1 MHMLHNFATP
11 SVSPGLTIV
20 VKYGGNAMGQ
30 EADGSLLSELAELRA
45 AGHAVI
51 LVHGG
56 GPEIDEALSRRGL
69 ATRRVDGLRVTDED
83 ALQVAEAVLCA
94 TSNKRLVRMCLQHG
108 IKAVGISGQDG
119 ALIRVRR
126 ALSPSGYDLGFVGE
140 IVAVDPAPLRALL
153 NAGFLPVV
161 SPIAVDERAQHAYNV
176 NADTVAGAIAAALK
190 ADAYVALTNIDR
202 ILRDPT
208 DHGSAIDEFS
218 VSDALHFASSDACAG
233 GMKPK
238 LLAAIDAVTGGA
250 SRAFICSTKPG
261 AIAQALAGNATVI
274 A

>member
-1 MHMLHNFATP
+1 MHMLHKFA
-11 SVSPGLTIV
+11 SVVV
-20 VKYGGNAMGQ
+20 VKYGGNAMG
-30 EADGSLLSELAELRA
+30 EASDGALLSELADLRA

-69 ATRRVDGLRVTDED
+69 ATRRVDGLRVTDEP
-83 ALQVAEAVLCA
+83 ALEVAEAVLCA
-94 TSNKRLVRMCLQHG
+94 TANKRLVRLCLQHG
-108 IKAVGISGQDG
+108 IPALGISGQDA

-126 ALSPSGYDLGFVGE
+126 ALSPSGYDLGYVGE
-140 IVAVDPAPLRALL
+140 IVAVDPAPLFALL
-153 NAGFLPVV
+153 NAGYLPVV

-176 NADTVAGAIAAALK
+176 NADTVAGAIAAAVK
-190 ADAYVALTNIDR
+190 ADAYIALTNVER
-202 ILRDPT
+202 VLRNPADPQ
-208 DHGSAIDEFS
+208 SAIAEIS
-218 VSDALHFASSDACAG
+218 VGEALHFAGSDACEG

-238 LLAAIDAVTGGA
+238 MLAAIDAVAGGA
-250 SRAFICSTKPG
+250 RRAYICRAKPG